1 MAENNAQERDQAE
14 HRARQ
19 AETKA
24 LSLTRALEELQDK
37 VEDVDRLR
45 KSLQSERDALIESKD
60 DVGKNVRIWLYCI
73 KDMNNYD

>member
-60 DVGKNVRIWLYCI
+60 DVGKNVRI
-73 KDMNNYD
+73 